1 MKRQSKLISQHQ
13 AEEQQAEAQQ
23 TNSEAIREF
32 STPEELLRHDARNT
46 VVPDSVTRR
55 LRESLDVTRH
65 ELLFG
70 NGRGGHRSRAAW
82 CDSAAGAPC
91 P

>member
-55 LRESLDVTRH
+55 LRESLDQESAPTRSWWRK
-65 ELLFG
+65 LFG
-70 NGRGGHRSRAAW
+70 R
-82 CDSAAGAPC
+82 
-91 P
+91 